1 MATMVSST
9 ACAAAYSELVGDYY
23 CADAPCCAIHWR
35 TSSTRQTVTRS
46 ESFSGAGNVRACT
59 RRHRVDLEMGTKVR
73 TCGWRRKPVSGNAGQ
88 GGAAGESA
96 DGAAGKGTRDMIDLS
111 SALSRQRS

>member
-1 MATMVSST
+1 MATTASST
-9 ACAAAYSELVGDYY
+9 AYATAWSESVSDY
-23 CADAPCCAIHWR
+23 CDEAPCCAIHSR

-59 RRHRVDLEMGTKVR
+59 RRQSVDLEMGTKDS
-73 TCGWRRKPVSGNAGQ
+73 TCSWRRKPVSGKAGQ

-96 DGAAGKGTRDMIDLS
+96 EGVAGKVARDMIGLS
-111 SALSRQRS
+111 SACSRQRS